1 MRRTCITLLLLLSL
15 PIAAFP
21 WLASEAKLRRLIQ
34 LSVGPQQQQQAEG
47 YLLQWQ
53 TKPWTIQF
61 IGIGQGQFDI
71 AQYHAVSL
79 QAAKEK
85 LLQFPR
91 GSSFHWTLGGQLGE
105 EKAAI
110 GAIHVRRGPRDG
122 SDPKSLA
129 TTPAGALTPG
139 KFCFNCL

>member
-21 WLASEAKLRRLIQ
+21 LLASEAKLRRLIQ

-71 AQYHAVSL
+71 AQYHALSL
-79 QAAKEK
+79 QAASGRRNVTAKMD
-85 LLQFPR
+85 PR
-91 GSSFHWTLGGQLGE
+91 PSSLSTVMAPPMRSTNCFTMLS
-105 EKAAI
+105 
-110 GAIHVRRGPRDG
+110 PR
-122 SDPKSLA
+122 PV
-129 TTPAGALTPG
+129 PP
-139 KFCFNCL
+139 